1 MRRLRKE
8 KIGEREKIRGR
19 EKKANHCFFSFF
31 CLHLH
36 YSGRDLDYLVPMNA
50 MNMYFFLILFTYI
63 AGGEGIG
70 RNTASVPVSILYSL

>member
-19 EKKANHCFFSFF
+19 EKKANHFF

-50 MNMYFFLILFTYI
+50 MNMYFFLSFLHI
-63 AGGEGIG
+63 
-70 RNTASVPVSILYSL
+70 